1 MVFGLWSKYKDQRPK
16 TEDPMPNLISRI
28 VDPRYPATAVGLE
41 KGVASVVHLERIK
54 GAACKLRRAAT
65 FNIAE
70 SLIRP
75 GFDTVNIEDAGQ
87 LAAILKEL
95 ATSAGLLRQKR
106 WSLSL
111 PEATTRTLV
120 LTMESQP
127 QSNAELQDVLKWKVE
142 RGFGAPIEELSISK
156 ERLQKDSHGRDR
168 YLVIAVRKSVL
179 AEYESLLESLGWR
192 AGLILPRHLGEAQWL
207 VRNGSAGDSLM
218 LSGSSQGFT
227 GVIFRDKHPLIVR
240 TVTCTEEE
248 FEDEFYRLLLFYRDR
263 SAPEGVSQGP
273 GLTRLMV
280 IGEGITKLR
289 AGEIVNETTGG
300 DLRPLEAEDLGLQ
313 LPSRDF
319 SFDSIAA
326 PAGLATLSW

>member
-1 MVFGLWSKYKDQRPK
+1 MANLLSRLI
-16 TEDPMPNLISRI
+16 DPW
-28 VDPRYPATAVGLE
+28 YPATAIGLE
-41 KGVASVVHLERIK
+41 KGVASVVQLERVK
-54 GAACKLRRAAT
+54 GSVCKLRRAAT

-70 SLIRP
+70 TLVRP
-75 GFDTVNIEDAGQ
+75 SFDEPNIESPPQ
-87 LAAILKEL
+87 LAAVLNEL

-111 PEATTRTLV
+111 PEATARTLV
-120 LTMESQP
+120 LTLESQS
-127 QSNAELQDVLKWKVE
+127 QSASELQDVLRWKIE
-142 RGFGAPIEELSISK
+142 RGFSLPFDELSISK
-156 ERLQKDSHGRDR
+156 ERLQKDPQGRDR
-168 YLVIAVRKSVL
+168 YLVIAVKKAIL
-179 AEYESLLESLGWR
+179 AEYEAVLESLGWR

-207 VRNGSAGDSLM
+207 VRNGGAGDSLL

-240 TVTCTEEE
+240 TVKCHEDE

-263 SAPEGVSQGP
+263 SAPETGEGP
-273 GLTRLMV
+273 HLARLMV
-280 IGEGITKLR
+280 VGEGITKQR

-300 DLRPLEAEDLGLQ
+300 DLRPLQAEDLGLQ
-313 LPSRDF
+313 LPSREF

>member
-1 MVFGLWSKYKDQRPK
+1 
-16 TEDPMPNLISRI
+16 MPNLLSRLI
-28 VDPRYPATAVGLE
+28 DPWYPATAIGL
-41 KGVASVVHLERIK
+41 KRGVASVVQLERVK
-54 GAACKLRRAAT
+54 GSLCKLRRAAT

-75 GFDTVNIEDAGQ
+75 SFDERNIEDVAQ
-87 LAAILKEL
+87 LAAVLKEL
-95 ATSAGLLRQKR
+95 ATSAGLLKQKR

-111 PEATTRTLV
+111 PEATARTLV
-120 LTMESQP
+120 LTIEGQT
-127 QSNAELQDVLKWKVE
+127 QSASELQDVLRWKIE
-142 RGFGAPIEELSISK
+142 RGFGSTLEELSVSK
-156 ERLQKDSHGRDR
+156 DKLQKDAQGRDR
-168 YLVIAVRKSVL
+168 YLVIAVKRAVL
-179 AEYESLLESLGWR
+179 AEYEAVLESLGWR

-207 VRNGSAGDSLM
+207 IRNGAAVGDSLL
-218 LSGSSQGFT
+218 LSGSRQGFT

-240 TVTCTEEE
+240 SVKCTEEE

-263 SAPEGVSQGP
+263 SVPEEGNEQG
-273 GLTRLMV
+273 LSRLMV
-280 IGEGITKLR
+280 IGEGITKER

-300 DLRPLEAEDLGLQ
+300 DLRPLGAEELGLQ

>member
-1 MVFGLWSKYKDQRPK
+1 
-16 TEDPMPNLISRI
+16 MPNLLSRI
-28 VDPRYPATAVGLE
+28 VEPRYPATAIGLE

-54 GAACKLRRAAT
+54 GSVCKLRRAAT

-70 SLIRP
+70 SLVRP
-75 GFDTVNIEDAGQ
+75 GFDTTNIEDAAQ
-87 LAAILKEL
+87 LASMLNEL
-95 ATSAGLLRQKR
+95 AASAGLLKQKR
-106 WSLSL
+106 WSMSL

-120 LTMESQP
+120 LTMESQS

-142 RGFGAPIEELSISK
+142 RGFGASIEELSISK
-156 ERLQKDSHGRDR
+156 ERLQKDSQGRDR
-168 YLVIAVRKSVL
+168 YLVIAVRRSVL
-179 AEYESLLESLGWR
+179 AEYEAVLEVLGWR

-207 VRNGSAGDSLM
+207 VRNGSAGDSLL

-240 TVTCTEEE
+240 TVTCTEDE

-263 SAPEGVSQGP
+263 GAPEDQG
-273 GLTRLMV
+273 LRRLMV
-280 IGEGITKLR
+280 IGEGITKQR

>member
-1 MVFGLWSKYKDQRPK
+1 MANLLSRLI
-16 TEDPMPNLISRI
+16 DPW
-28 VDPRYPATAVGLE
+28 YPATAIGLE
-41 KGVASVVHLERIK
+41 KGVASVVQLERVK
-54 GAACKLRRAAT
+54 GSLCKLRRAAT

-70 SLIRP
+70 SLVRP
-75 GFDTVNIEDAGQ
+75 SFEETNIDSPQ
-87 LAAILKEL
+87 QVAAVLSDL

-111 PEATTRTLV
+111 PEATARTLV
-120 LTMESQP
+120 LTLESQS
-127 QSNAELQDVLKWKVE
+127 QSASELQDVLRWKIE
-142 RGFGAPIEELSISK
+142 RGFGVPLEELSVSK
-156 ERLQKDSHGRDR
+156 ERLQKDPQGRDR
-168 YLVIAVRKSVL
+168 YLVIAVKKSIL
-179 AEYESLLESLGWR
+179 AEYEAVLESLGWR

-207 VRNGSAGDSLM
+207 VRNGGAGDSLL

-227 GVIFRDKHPLIVR
+227 GVIFRDKHPLIMR
-240 TVTCTEEE
+240 TVECTEDE

-263 SAPEGVSQGP
+263 SVPETGQGA

-280 IGEGITKLR
+280 VGEGITKER

-300 DLRPLEAEDLGLQ
+300 DLRPLQAEDLGLQ

>member
-1 MVFGLWSKYKDQRPK
+1 
-16 TEDPMPNLISRI
+16 MPNLLSRLI
-28 VDPRYPATAVGLE
+28 DPWYPATAIGLE
-41 KGVASVVHLERIK
+41 KGVASVVQLERVK
-54 GAACKLRRAAT
+54 GSLCKLRRAAT

-70 SLIRP
+70 SLVRP
-75 GFDTVNIEDAGQ
+75 SFEETNIENVPQ
-87 LAAILKEL
+87 LASVLNEL

-111 PEATTRTLV
+111 PEATARTLV
-120 LTMESQP
+120 LTLESQS
-127 QSNAELQDVLKWKVE
+127 QSAGELQDVLRWKIE
-142 RGFGAPIEELSISK
+142 RGFGVPVEELSVSK
-156 ERLQKDSHGRDR
+156 ERLQKDPQGRDR
-168 YLVIAVRKSVL
+168 YLVIAVKRAVL
-179 AEYESLLESLGWR
+179 AEYEAVLESLGWR

-207 VRNGSAGDSLM
+207 VRNGSAGDSLL

-227 GVIFRDKHPLIVR
+227 GVIFRDKHLLIVR
-240 TVTCTEEE
+240 TVECTEEE

-263 SAPEGVSQGP
+263 SAPETGGAP
-273 GLTRLMV
+273 GLARLMV
-280 IGEGITKLR
+280 VGEGITKQR
-289 AGEIVNETTGG
+289 AGEIVNEAMGG